1 MMAVER
7 LPRTSID
14 KPPSML
20 RLLGI
25 PITSIMLGSML
36 TLLPAIVEM
45 PWLPPLGFLVLVAW
59 RQVQRN
65 LLPVWIGLPLGLFD
79 DLLSGQPLGSAIF
92 LWTLSCLILD
102 IIDRR
107 MVWREIWT
115 EWGIAAALIV
125 LFLLAQLGLAN
136 DGDASTSSSVIVPQM
151 IASVLVFPVIA
162 RLCETL
168 DRLRRST

>member
-1 MMAVER
+1 MPAER

-14 KPPSML
+14 RPPSL
-20 RLLGI
+20 RRLIGI
-25 PITSIMLGSML
+25 PVASIMLGSTL
-36 TLLPAIVEM
+36 TLLPSIAEM
-45 PWLPPLGFLVLVAW
+45 PWLPPFGFMMLIAW

-92 LWTLSCLILD
+92 LWTLSFLILD
-102 IIDRR
+102 MVDRR

-115 EWGIAAALIV
+115 EWGIASALLS

-136 DGDASTSSSVIVPQM
+136 QGEASTNASVIVPQM
-151 IASVLVFPVIA
+151 IISILAFPVIA